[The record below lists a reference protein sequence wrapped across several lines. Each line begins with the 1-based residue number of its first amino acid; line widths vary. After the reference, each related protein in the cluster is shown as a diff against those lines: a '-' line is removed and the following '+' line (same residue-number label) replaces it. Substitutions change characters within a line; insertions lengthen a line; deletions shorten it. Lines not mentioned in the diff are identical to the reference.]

1 MTNEKWLIDVNE
13 ALQKVKKLQE
23 TDPAVIGKKQF
34 ADGYFAG
41 LDELEV
47 ILRGIPIV
55 DAVEVEDPELM
66 KAIKLLIKQYSRSK
80 ASDYVYNPIA
90 HALYHTWKQVDERKD
105 K

>member
-1 MTNEKWLIDVNE
+1 MAEYIERET

-47 ILRGIPIV
+47 ILRGIP
-55 DAVEVEDPELM
+55 AVELAQCEYCTNRGDP
-66 KAIKLLIKQYSRSK
+66 
-80 ASDYVYNPIA
+80 VYCPMWINRG
-90 HALYHTWKQVDERKD
+90 LCSYGERRD
-105 K
+105 DG